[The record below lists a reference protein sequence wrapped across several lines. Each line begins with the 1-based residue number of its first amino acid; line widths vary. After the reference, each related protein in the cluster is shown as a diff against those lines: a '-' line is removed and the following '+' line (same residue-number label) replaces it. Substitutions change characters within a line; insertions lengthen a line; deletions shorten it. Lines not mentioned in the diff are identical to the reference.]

1 MAYPIEKKLVVGI
14 SSNALFD
21 LRKEDEIFK
30 EEGLD
35 AYRKYQVE
43 HKTDILG
50 TGVAYP
56 FIKRFLHINDI
67 YSEEQPVEVVLLSRN
82 SPETGVRIFNSIR
95 QYNLNITRAAFM
107 SGGSSISYIPAF
119 NISLFLATNE
129 IDVKEA
135 IDAHLPAGRILQTD
149 IHDDDS
155 SELRVAFDF
164 DGVIANDEAERI
176 YKEKGIKEYHDYEK
190 AHRLDELGA
199 GPLVDFFT
207 KLSYFQKLET
217 KNRQKDSSYKRILKT
232 AIVTARNAP
241 AHERAIN
248 TLNKWGVEVDE
259 MFLLGGIDKS
269 RILEILKP
277 HLYFDDQMVHL
288 DTTTIKNI
296 PLVHIPFGVANEKTD
311 SPK

>member
-21 LRKEDEIFK
+21 LRKEDEIFEK
-30 EEGLD
+30 EGLD
-35 AYRKYQVE
+35 AYRKCQSE
-43 HKTDILG
+43 HKTDILE

-56 FIKRFLHINDI
+56 FIKRFLRINEI
-67 YSEEQPVEVVLLSRN
+67 YTEEQPVEVVLLSRN

-107 SGGSSISYIPAF
+107 SGGSAINYIPAF
-119 NISLFLATNE
+119 NISLFLATKE
-129 IDVKEA
+129 MDVKEA
-135 IDAHLPAGRILQTD
+135 IDANLPAGRILQTD
-149 IHDDDS
+149 VHDDDTF
-155 SELRVAFDF
+155 ELRVAFDF
-164 DGVIANDEAERI
+164 DGVIANDEAEKI
-176 YKEKGIKEYHDYEK
+176 YKEKGIREYHQYEK
-190 AHRLDELGA
+190 VHSSEELGA
-199 GPLVDFFT
+199 GPLADFFT
-207 KLSYFQKLET
+207 KLSFFQKLET
-217 KNRQKDSSYKRILKT
+217 KNRQTDKNYKRILKT

-269 RILEILKP
+269 RILEVMKP

-288 DTTTIKNI
+288 DANAVKNI
-296 PLVHIPFGVANEKTD
+296 PLVHIPFGIANEK
-311 SPK
+311 K

>member
-21 LRKEDEIFK
+21 LRKEDEIFEK
-30 EEGLD
+30 DGLD
-35 AYRKYQVE
+35 AYRKYQVK
-43 HKTDILG
+43 HKTNILE

-56 FIKRFLHINDI
+56 FIKRFLRINEI
-67 YSEEQPVEVVLLSRN
+67 YTKEQPVEVVLLSRN

-95 QYNLNITRAAFM
+95 EYNLNITRAAFM
-107 SGGSSISYIPAF
+107 SGGSAINYIPAF

-129 IDVKEA
+129 KDVQEA
-135 IDAHLPAGRILQTD
+135 VKANLPAGRILQAE
-149 IHDDDS
+149 IHDDETF
-155 SELRVAFDF
+155 ELRVAFDF

-176 YKEKGIKEYHDYEK
+176 YKERGIQEYHKYEK
-190 AHRLDELGA
+190 AHSSEELGA
-199 GPLVDFFT
+199 GPLADFFT
-207 KLSYFQKLET
+207 KLAFFQKLET
-217 KNRQKDSSYKRILKT
+217 KNRQADANYKRILKT

-269 RILEILKP
+269 RILEVLKP

-288 DTTTIKNI
+288 DVNTISNI
-296 PLVHIPFGVANEKTD
+296 PLVHIPFGIANEK
-311 SPK
+311 K